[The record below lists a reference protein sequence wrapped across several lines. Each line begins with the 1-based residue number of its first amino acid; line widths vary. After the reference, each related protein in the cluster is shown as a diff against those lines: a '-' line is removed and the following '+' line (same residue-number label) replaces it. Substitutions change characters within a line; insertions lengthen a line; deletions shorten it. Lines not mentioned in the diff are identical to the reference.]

1 VSTQSTRSKRR
12 FRRPASW
19 DNRRGQ
25 GLHIAL
31 AAAEGRISM
40 PPGLWHVSDYAAREL
55 AHNKGVKLLAAKH
68 SSGEP
73 FLLLL
78 APDGRVLGLSA
89 ESDEGLKRVDLSDPS
104 AWANRQTWRFG
115 PHVEGVAP

>member
-1 VSTQSTRSKRR
+1 MNTATKRR

-19 DNRRGQ
+19 DRGRGQ

-31 AAAEGRISM
+31 KAAQGHLAL
-40 PPGLWHVSDYAAREL
+40 PPGLWHVSDYCAREL

-73 FLLLL
+73 FLLLVV
-78 APDGRVLGLSA
+78 PDGRVLGISA
-89 ESDEGLKRVDLSDPS
+89 ESDAGLKRVDLKDPS
-104 AWANRQTWRFG
+104 AWANRQQWTFQ
-115 PHVEGVAP
+115 PFAEGVAP